1 MNYYSLHIN
10 DNSYFFT
17 ETELTNKDR
26 NALIPCILVCSADY
40 SMPVKLTIYKLQ
52 KVVNE
57 ITDIFAIQD
66 FIRSK
71 TMPDYPL
78 DGDMHDRRYNT
89 RH

>member
-1 MNYYSLHIN
+1 MNYYALHIN

-17 ETELTNKDR
+17 ESELIHKDR
-26 NALIPCILVCSADY
+26 NALIPCILVCSADNTMY
-40 SMPVKLTIYKLQ
+40 VKLTIYHLK
-52 KVVNE
+52 KVINE

-78 DGDMHDRRYNT
+78 DGDTHGPRCNT